1 MAGPVGETAGR
12 CRSCGSHL
20 RTRSRF
26 CDMCG
31 AAVASQATPS
41 EHKQVTVLFADVV
54 GSMKLAAAVDTERL
68 REIMNELFN
77 RAAAVVQRYGGTVD
91 KFTGD
96 GLMALFGAPAALE
109 DHALRACIAALEIQS
124 GAKALAAEVLRRD
137 GVALRLRVGLNS
149 GEVVAGDIG
158 SGGYTA
164 VGHPVGLAQRMESA
178 APAGGVMCSLSTA
191 RLVEDTARLGTL
203 EQLTVKGF
211 DQPVPA
217 CQLFAVETGNETG
230 NAVLGRN
237 DGVLLGREAEL
248 NRLQEVFDSGRGRIV
263 DVIGEPGLGKSRLV
277 SVFVSG
283 AQRQGARVVV
293 TRGEAHASVVAF
305 RMLSL
310 LLRSMFQVDGLSPA
324 AARKRT
330 IAQFAGRL
338 PAQSPNARMLF
349 EAMGIGDDAGPGTRV
364 ANEDRRRRLVK
375 LMSTAVR
382 VCDVPIVFV
391 LEDVHWIDVPSDD
404 VLADFAAEISDVGA
418 ATVVATYRPEYHGAL
433 SRVPGETI
441 TLQPLPDSTSA
452 RLIEH
457 LLGDDD
463 PSLAGLAAR
472 IAAVAAGNPY
482 FIEEIIRDLAGRGV
496 LAGSRG
502 RYRPAGDLGRIWV
515 PPTIQAVLAAR
526 IDRLSVQA
534 KRVLNAAA
542 VIGAQ
547 FDTDTLRALQPDLE
561 ADRLSELVSADLID
575 QTEFVPQQRY
585 CFHHPLVRTVAYESQ
600 LSRDRAAAHG
610 CLAIAIERHN
620 PQAADENAALIAA
633 HLEAAGDLVA
643 AYRWHMRAG
652 QWIRLRDIPAARE
665 QWEHAQRIADRL
677 SDGEAGAADMRVA
690 PRTLLVSTSLYVG
703 NNVDTAQRYRE
714 FRDLAMRTE
723 DSRSLAIGMA
733 GQLWAVTVNDEN
745 IEEAAVLASELYRMT
760 ETANWDG
767 EATGIVVNAVAFT
780 MLASCE
786 FDSAL
791 RALDLLAV
799 DHTPAVELA
808 PAQALRGVL
817 ELCLGNAEAGRRHL
831 REGIE
836 LARADAPMTYTHTVL
851 YAGAVVAL
859 GLCDPEEF
867 IDDLRD
873 AVRAANMLGESSGVV
888 CSEWAYGTAA
898 LRARRGSDADAIVG
912 LRRALSYVDQHSS
925 MTFIKPTIIAD
936 LAIDAVRK
944 GDRAKALTDLRAG
957 FARYAE
963 RGSRVFLGYLGEAL
977 VEILVGPGSGADKDE
992 LAEARRLVGRW
1003 QQLRPGIP
1011 ALDMWWLRSRALLAQ
1026 AEGDATGHAELS
1038 AQYLKLCERLDARG
1052 RLADARR
1059 MA

>member
-1 MAGPVGETAGR
+1 MAGPAVETAEQ

-31 AAVASQATPS
+31 AAVGAQATPS

-124 GAKALAAEVLRRD
+124 GAKVLATEVLRRD

-191 RLVEDTARLGTL
+191 RLVETAAQLGTV

-217 CQLFAVETGNETG
+217 RQLFAVETGA
-230 NAVLGRN
+230 AVLGRN
-237 DGVLLGREAEL
+237 DGELLGREAEL
-248 NRLQEVFDSGRGRIV
+248 NGLQAVFDSGRGGIV
-263 DVIGEPGLGKSRLV
+263 GVIGEPGLGKSRLV
-277 SVFVSG
+277 GVFASD
-283 AQRQGARVVV
+283 AERRGARVVV
-293 TRGEAHASVVAF
+293 ARGEAHASVVAF

-310 LLRSMFQVDGLSPA
+310 VLRGMFQVDGLSPA
-324 AARKRT
+324 AARKQT
-330 IAQFAGRL
+330 IARLAGRM

-349 EAMGIGDDAGPGTRV
+349 EAMGISDDAVPGARV
-364 ANEDRRRRLVK
+364 AIEDRRRRLVE
-375 LMSTAVR
+375 LMATAVR
-382 VCDVPIVFV
+382 ASEAPMVFV
-391 LEDVHWIDVPSDD
+391 LEDVHWIDVPSDE
-404 VLADFAAEISDVGA
+404 VLADFAAQISDVDG
-418 ATVVATYRPEYHGAL
+418 ATVVATYRPEYRGAL
-433 SRVPGETI
+433 CRGPDETI
-441 TLQPLPDSTSA
+441 KLQPLPDSA
-452 RLIEH
+452 AAGLIEH
-457 LLGDDD
+457 LLGDD
-463 PSLAGLAAR
+463 PSLAGLAAQ
-472 IAAVAAGNPY
+472 IADVAVGNPY
-482 FIEEIIRDLAGRGV
+482 FVEEIIRDLAGRGV

-502 RYRPAGDLGRIWV
+502 RYRLAGDLDRIWV

-526 IDRLSVQA
+526 IDRLSAQA
-534 KRVLNAAA
+534 KRALNAAA
-542 VIGAQ
+542 VIGAE
-547 FDTDTLRALQPDLE
+547 FDTETLDVLQPDLAAE
-561 ADRLSELVSADLID
+561 RLSELVSADLID
-575 QTEFVPQQRY
+575 QTEFIPRQRF

-600 LSRDRAAAHG
+600 LSRDRAHAHS
-610 CLAIAIERHN
+610 CLAVAIEHRD
-620 PQAADENAALIAA
+620 PKSADENAALIAA
-633 HLEAAGDLVA
+633 HLEAAGELVA

-652 QWIRLRDIPAARE
+652 QWIRLHDIPAARE

-677 SDGEAGAADMRVA
+677 ADGEEGAADMRVA

-714 FRDLAMRTE
+714 FRELVTRTE

-745 IEEAAVLASELYRMT
+745 IDEAAVLASELYRMT
-760 ETANWDG
+760 ESADWDA

-791 RALDLLAV
+791 GALDLLAV
-799 DHTPAVELA
+799 DRTPAVELA

-817 ELCLGNAEAGRRHL
+817 ELCLGRVEQGRRHL

-836 LARADAPMTYTHTVL
+836 LARTNAPMTYTHTVL

-859 GLCDPEEF
+859 GLCDPTEF
-867 IDDLRD
+867 ADELRD
-873 AVRAANMLGESSGVV
+873 AVRAANSLSESSGIV
-888 CSEWAYGTAA
+888 CTEWAYGTAA
-898 LRARRGSDADAIVG
+898 LRARRGSDTEAIDG
-912 LRRALSYVDQHSS
+912 LRRALSYIDRHSS

-936 LAIDAVRK
+936 LAIDAVEK
-944 GDRAKALTDLRAG
+944 GDRATALADLRVG
-957 FARYAE
+957 FARYAD
-963 RGSRVFLGYLGEAL
+963 RGSRVFLGSLGEAL
-977 VEILVGPGSGADKDE
+977 VELLVASGDADE
-992 LAEARRLVGRW
+992 LAEARRIIERW
-1003 QQLRPGIP
+1003 RQLRPGIP
-1011 ALDMWWLRSRALLAQ
+1011 ALDLWWLRARALLAR
-1026 AEGDATGHAELS
+1026 AEGDRPGYAELS
-1038 AQYLKLCERLDARG
+1038 ARYLALCEKLDARG
-1052 RLADARR
+1052 RLDAARR
-1059 MA
+1059 MT